1 MDEKDESTHQQLL
14 WRGETSDGGAVTE
27 AALRATE
34 ACVDARTLEKDP
46 DTLVKSKM
54 RIDETVL
61 PPLLRVFAFNCLP
74 LLKEKL
80 EEIAKEVKG
89 VKEVICNEEKSV
101 KQNKRMV
108 AKIVSEIARD
118 ELKAQADKNEKWQ
131 PVSASVRDVLRAT
144 FVCEEPKAMRSVYD
158 ALNEAD
164 RLQVRKLKNKV
175 KTGKTPFNLHA
186 VYEFQP
192 VADRPASILV
202 EIQIHDAKIRKD
214 SAAQHKFYEIS
225 RADDGSEDLFKVTDG
240 GDSGAKDLM
249 TQKDMKAIAQ
259 RKSYSRWRTALEGL
273 RDWRRGRKHD

>member
-1 MDEKDESTHQQLL
+1 MS
-14 WRGETSDGGAVTE
+14 
-27 AALRATE
+27 
-34 ACVDARTLEKDP
+34 
-46 DTLVKSKM
+46 
-54 RIDETVL
+54 
-61 PPLLRVFAFNCLP
+61 
-74 LLKEKL
+74 
-80 EEIAKEVKG
+80 
-89 VKEVICNEEKSV
+89 
-101 KQNKRMV
+101 
-108 AKIVSEIARD
+108 
-118 ELKAQADKNEKWQ
+118 
-131 PVSASVRDVLRAT
+131 
-144 FVCEEPKAMRSVYD
+144 
-158 ALNEAD
+158 
-164 RLQVRKLKNKV
+164 
-175 KTGKTPFNLHA
+175 FNLHA

>member
-1 MDEKDESTHQQLL
+1 VDEKDESTHQQLL
-14 WRGETSDGGAVTE
+14 WRDETSDGGAVTE

-34 ACVDARTLEKDP
+34 ACVDARTLKKDP
-46 DTLVKSKM
+46 DTLWKSKI

-80 EEIAKEVKG
+80 GEIKKNVKG
-89 VKEVICNEEKSV
+89 VKEVICDEDKSV
-101 KQNKRMV
+101 KQSKRMV
-108 AKIVSEIARD
+108 AKISEIAGD

-144 FVCEEPKAMRSVYD
+144 FVCEEPKAMRSVYK

-175 KTGKTPFNLHA
+175 KTGKMSFNLHA

-192 VADRPASILV
+192 VADRPFSILV

-225 RADDGSEDLFKVTDG
+225 RARGSEDLLKVTAG

-249 TQKDMKAIAQ
+249 TQKDMKAIAK
-259 RKSYSRWRTALEGL
+259 RKS
-273 RDWRRGRKHD
+273 